1 MGQRGFEPKPAQP
14 PEPHRCPP
22 PSGALRSGAG
32 LLSLPRAPFVRCAR
46 TREARSWSV
55 PCQAEGGAA
64 HNPTAVLARTSS
76 GLGKAIGHH
85 PAPPPQQLSPGW
97 ERGRSAASLLPAC
110 GCFLTPPFVQT
121 PPWCHPR
128 CHDERHLFLSRVTV
142 TTSWEGS
149 QRSPRAD

>member
-85 PAPPPQQLSPGW
+85 PAPPPPAAVSRLG
-97 ERGRSAASLLPAC
+97 ERPQRRVPAASLWVFPDTPFCANTSLVSSPLP
-110 GCFLTPPFVQT
+110 
-121 PPWCHPR
+121 
-128 CHDERHLFLSRVTV
+128 
-142 TTSWEGS
+142 
-149 QRSPRAD
+149 